1 MSQHLDVK
9 KVKEL
14 VQVIQND
21 AINENKTLEVLT
33 EVISTYLVQEE
44 NTYSIDIKSQTWQFL
59 VWSKENNTRCLKQYI
74 ERGEWIIKMSEY
86 FLRTAT
92 EIKKLNKKIK
102 DQAKTIEKS
111 SNDAN
116 EWANRLEGVHKNI
129 QDQLEKEIVRLNG
142 ETEGLTQEKDQLK
155 QLISRLNGELTQKTK
170 GLNQA
175 TRQLTQEIAG
185 LNQATRQLTQEK
197 DQLKQANLQL
207 TQKTE
212 GLNQA
217 NLQLTQEIKGLNQAN
232 LQLTQK
238 TEGLNQANL
247 QLTQEIKGLNQANLQ
262 LTEEK
267 RDLEQSLEIERVNWG
282 DIKECTDYR
291 AQNMQLNQKITD
303 ILQEN
308 GDLEKKLQEC
318 NKKVETEKMKTL
330 QEKKELSSV
339 SDNTRLKTRKRQR
352 IE

>member
-232 LQLTQK
+232 LQLT
-238 TEGLNQANL
+238 
-247 QLTQEIKGLNQANLQ
+247 
-262 LTEEK
+262 EEK